1 MHKLFRSS
9 AVILMA
15 CSMLASTSMT
25 AFAEEG
31 YGPGFNL
38 PSSYESS
45 EQTNQS
51 EGGSQGDQQGAAGD
65 SAQASAENTGDNSAE
80 TAVEQESG
88 GQTPEELASE
98 LASAE
103 AAEAAARANLPQ
115 LQTTVLIP
123 GSVWS
128 PPFVNDQQI
137 ALGDNLGFRS
147 ISIFLTNT
155 VGNVLYR
162 TYSSQYGWTP
172 WVMNGQYTTVYAD
185 ETEMEAIQLKLEGP
199 VSNNFDIY
207 YCSILS
213 DGTTTGW
220 TKNGEANGTMGLG
233 KKIVGFRMALNG
245 KGLEWPHSTEHVLD
259 SVHDDGVQY
268 IDGQLRYINGDG
280 TNFTGWGYAGNDR
293 YYFVDSYPVT
303 GWQYIDGYKLYFNEA
318 GILVKDLEPI
328 IGAQSSYQIK
338 INKEM
343 NVTTV
348 YAKDGENGYIIPVKS
363 FLCSTGDDTPL
374 GTFKTPEKYRWRL
387 MNSGVYAQYATR
399 LAAGQSFLLH
409 SIIYEKQN
417 NMTLQP
423 STYNYLGVARS
434 AGCIRYLTSD
444 AKWIFD
450 NCPVGTTVTVYN
462 SQDAGPYG
470 RPVIP
475 YTIPDTQTWDP
486 TDITVAGVN

>member
-9 AVILMA
+9 AVLMMA
-15 CSMLASTSMT
+15 GTLAFMSATT

-38 PSSYESS
+38 PDKYEST
-45 EQTNQS
+45 EQT
-51 EGGSQGDQQGAAGD
+51 GD
-65 SAQASAENTGDNSAE
+65 SQAGSAESNTADQTAGTTSAE
-80 TAVEQESG
+80 SSGQQNQETTAGQETG
-88 GQTPEELASE
+88 GQTADELAAE

-137 ALGDNLGFRS
+137 ALGDGLGFRS

-185 ETEMEAIQLKLEGP
+185 ETQMEAIQLKLDGP
-199 VSNNFDIY
+199 VSNSFDIY
-207 YCSILS
+207 YCSVLS

-220 TKNGEANGTMGLG
+220 TKNGEASGTMGTG

-245 KGLEWPHSTEHVLD
+245 KNVEWPHTTEHVLD

-280 TNFTGWGYAGNDR
+280 TNFTGWGYVGSDR

-318 GILVKDLEPI
+318 GVLVKDLEPI
-328 IGAQSSYQIK
+328 IGKQNSYQIK

-348 YAKDGENGYIIPVKS
+348 YAADGANGYIIPVKS

-434 AGCIRYLTSD
+434 AGCIRFLTQD

-450 NCPVGTTVTVYN
+450 NCPIGTTITVYN
-462 SQDAGPYG
+462 AQDPGPYG

-486 TDITVAGVN
+486 TDVTVTGVN